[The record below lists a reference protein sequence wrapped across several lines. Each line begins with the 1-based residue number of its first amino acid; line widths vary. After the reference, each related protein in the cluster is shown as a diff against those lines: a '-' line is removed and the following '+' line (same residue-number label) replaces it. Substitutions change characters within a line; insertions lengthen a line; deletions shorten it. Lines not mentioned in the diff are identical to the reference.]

1 MFPRRLLSGGLVA
14 RSFACSLLP
23 RLLLGRLLL
32 RQVLVRRLLLASG
45 LLPRLL
51 LPCGLLTC
59 GLFTCC
65 LFTRGLFTCRLFT
78 DPRRR
83 VFQLGPY
90 RIVVIRRGHDRYL
103 VPQRSCAANTTA
115 SYRCCP
121 WACHCRNL
129 RNKSS
134 RSASLAGIFG

>member
-59 GLFTCC
+59 
-65 LFTRGLFTCRLFT
+65 GLFTCRLFT